1 MKLELNEDAL
11 TFGDVVRDALGSAGG
26 DRLLEDAETQPGTGD
41 KLIDAVAAELGLWD
55 LDVRGD
61 GDQLEA
67 AAAACRAAGWW
78 AAPGS
83 IAERLARPTDIEAD
97 ALAVV
102 AAPRATA
109 AIHASSLSWVGVDL
123 DGNRSRLTAHPLTT
137 TVRKSSF
144 VVGVDREP
152 IDANGAD
159 DAVLGLVLGCWS
171 LLGMLDRAL
180 ATTAQYVQE
189 RHQFGKPLAAFQSV
203 QFQLT
208 DAEVERTGL
217 EELAKYA
224 LWSFATRQDEALVDA
239 LALRLAAIKAGDLAI
254 RICHQLH
261 GAIGFCDETT
271 LSWISRYSRPAR
283 TLPLSLT
290 ATRDELVRRA
300 GRAGLTGLF
309 PA

>member
-1 MKLELNEDAL
+1 MKLDLNDEAL
-11 TFGDVVRDALGSAGG
+11 TFGEVVRVALGSAGG
-26 DRLLEDAETQPGTGD
+26 DRLLEDAEAEPGSGE
-41 KLIDAVAAELGLWD
+41 KLIDAVAGELGLWD

-61 GDQLEA
+61 ADQLEA

-83 IAERLARPTDIEAD
+83 VAERLARPIDIDAD
-97 ALAVV
+97 ALTVV

-109 AIHASSLSWVGVDL
+109 AIHASGLSWIGVDL
-123 DGNRSRLTAHPLTT
+123 DGNRSRLTARPLTT

-144 VVGVDREP
+144 VVDVDREP

-159 DAVLGLVLGCWS
+159 DAVLGLLLPCWS
-171 LLGMLDRAL
+171 LLGMLDRAV

-217 EELAKYA
+217 EEIAKYA
-224 LWSFATRQDEALVDA
+224 LWSFATRRDDALVDA
-239 LALRLAAIKAGDLAI
+239 LALRLAAIKAGDLVI
-254 RICHQLH
+254 RTCHQLH

-271 LSWISRYSRPAR
+271 LSWISRYSRPVR
-283 TLPLSLT
+283 SLPLSLT
-290 ATRDELVRRA
+290 ATRDELVARSGRR
-300 GRAGLTGLF
+300 GLTGLF
-309 PA
+309 SA